1 MQNSSV
7 LDGLISYVLKPR
19 ENGCPL
25 SLWVAERVAERRLLN
40 DDGIEM
46 GEDTWLELVL
56 AFVTADERQTLRV
69 PARDQ
74 RTENGEAAGYD
85 VAALQ
90 LSLTACDPNNFK
102 KFHQANRLD
111 PVAIRV
117 IALDKLSVPGD
128 KAK

>member
-1 MQNSSV
+1 MAQ
-7 LDGLISYVLKPR
+7 
-19 ENGCPL
+19 
-25 SLWVAERVAERRLLN
+25 RVAERRLLN

-56 AFVTADERQTLRV
+56 AFVTSDEKQTLRV

-74 RTENGEAAGYD
+74 RTENGDAAGYD

-90 LSLTACDPNNFK
+90 RALATCDPNNFK
-102 KFHQANRLD
+102 KFHQANCLD

-117 IALDKLSVPGD
+117 VALDKLSTPGEKSKKSVRLEVNAAQKVPIRPAGSFW
-128 KAK
+128 